1 MRLRATARLGV
12 TARAAPGSSRRW
24 KMSIYIGKVVRH
36 WCYGSRVPFTAKKI
50 SGNEVRVPDPRP
62 GEATVISRY
71 GKERAVVIH
80 PTDFSRL
87 NALEELLSVAAA
99 LEPIALSEEAIRAHV
114 EEGTP
119 GEPITDP
126 ALLAELFG

>member
-1 MRLRATARLGV
+1 M
-12 TARAAPGSSRRW
+12 
-24 KMSIYIGKVVRH
+24 
-36 WCYGSRVPFTAKKI
+36 PFTAKKL
-50 SGNEVRVPDPRP
+50 SGNDVRVPDPKP

-71 GKERAVVIH
+71 GKERAILIH
-80 PTDFSRL
+80 PSDFNRL
-87 NALEELLSVAAA
+87 NEIEQLLAAAAA
-99 LEPIALSEEAIRAHV
+99 LEPIALSKDAVAAHA